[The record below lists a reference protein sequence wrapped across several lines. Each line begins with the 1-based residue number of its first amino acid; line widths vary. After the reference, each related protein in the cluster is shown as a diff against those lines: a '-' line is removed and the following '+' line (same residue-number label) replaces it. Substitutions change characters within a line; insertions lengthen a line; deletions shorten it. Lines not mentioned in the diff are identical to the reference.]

1 MQRRA
6 TAGVAGAAGLLVLG
20 VLAGCGVGPE
30 DGATR
35 LPDAEVPFD
44 LLVRSETTVPA
55 PDPAAE
61 VAALYFVDGDRLEP
75 VFREVAEDASPE
87 DVLLALADGPTS
99 AEARRGLTSAVP
111 EATSIVGVTV
121 SRGVATVDLAPSTSE
136 VRGDDQPLSV
146 AQVVFTLTARPGIGR
161 VAFTIDGEV
170 SDVPDGSGA
179 LTGDAVAREDYAAVA
194 PPGS

>member
-20 VLAGCGVGPE
+20 LLAGCGVGPE

-61 VAALYFVDGDRLEP
+61 VAALY
-75 VFREVAEDASPE
+75 AE
-87 DVLLALADGPTS
+87 L
-99 AEARRGLTSAVP
+99 
-111 EATSIVGVTV
+111 
-121 SRGVATVDLAPSTSE
+121 
-136 VRGDDQPLSV
+136 
-146 AQVVFTLTARPGIGR
+146 
-161 VAFTIDGEV
+161 
-170 SDVPDGSGA
+170 
-179 LTGDAVAREDYAAVA
+179 
-194 PPGS
+194 PPPNVMEFPR

>member
-20 VLAGCGVGPE
+20 LLAGCGVGPE

-75 VFREVAEDASPE
+75 VFREVAEDAS
-87 DVLLALADGPTS
+87 
-99 AEARRGLTSAVP
+99 ARRNRHPLEKRERERCQALWRQSQA
-111 EATSIVGVTV
+111 
-121 SRGVATVDLAPSTSE
+121 LQPSC
-136 VRGDDQPLSV
+136 
-146 AQVVFTLTARPGIGR
+146 A
-161 VAFTIDGEV
+161 
-170 SDVPDGSGA
+170 
-179 LTGDAVAREDYAAVA
+179 
-194 PPGS
+194 

>member
-61 VAALYFVDGDRLEP
+61 VAALYFVDGDRLDRRLIHEG
-75 VFREVAEDASPE
+75 VSLDRSDQGRDAGDALFDFLQEVGSQ
-87 DVLLALADGPTS
+87 V
-99 AEARRGLTSAVP
+99 SAVEP
-111 EATSIVGVTV
+111 GKNRAEPICGDILEMFLQIV
-121 SRGVATVDLAPSTSE
+121 
-136 VRGDDQPLSV
+136 Q
-146 AQVVFTLTARPGIGR
+146 
-161 VAFTIDGEV
+161 GE
-170 SDVPDGSGA
+170 S
-179 LTGDAVAREDYAAVA
+179 
-194 PPGS
+194 